1 MLNIRQKIPMICQFV
16 YNFLSVANL
25 ISRNKQ
31 TTIYALNNN
40 TEHMAHDELG
50 RELERRANYNKYG
63 KAQTKTWV
71 KNTQK

>member
-1 MLNIRQKIPMICQFV
+1 MICQFL

-40 TEHMAHDELG
+40 TEHMAHDELDRELG
-50 RELERRANYNKYG
+50 RELERPGNYNKYG
-63 KAQTKTWV
+63 KAQTKT
-71 KNTQK
+71 

>member
-1 MLNIRQKIPMICQFV
+1 MICQFTHS
-16 YNFLSVANL
+16 YFSVANL

-40 TEHMAHDELG
+40 TEHMAHDELDRELG
-50 RELERRANYNKYG
+50 RKLERRVNYNKYG